1 MASLLTMFC
10 FVAFAQK
17 TVTGTVKDANGE
29 PMIGVTIATG
39 TGTGAVTDMD
49 GNFTIQNASPSTV
62 LSISYVGYKSQ
73 SVKVGSSNSLN
84 IVLQEDNT
92 TLEDV
97 VVIGYGTVKKSDMTG
112 SVSTVK

>member
-39 TGTGAVTDMD
+39 TGTGAVTD
-49 GNFTIQNASPSTV
+49 GTLGAITV
-62 LSISYVGYKSQ
+62 AGQ
-73 SVKVGSSNSLN
+73 SGILTRVLLTQSGHKGTTN
-84 IVLQEDNT
+84 I
-92 TLEDV
+92 
-97 VVIGYGTVKKSDMTG
+97 
-112 SVSTVK
+112 